1 MANTRKKPKRI
12 TKKEA
17 EARVEKNRDV
27 MAIAMLG
34 VGLLHLLALISY
46 TPNDIPTWMPFNTTA
61 TPNTPPHNLI
71 GIVGAVMAGSSYWI
85 FGAAAYLIPVGL
97 MWFGIAKFAFDAHL
111 SARSVI
117 GFAIMVISATS
128 LLEYQ
133 SLFFQ
138 DWPATYQILG
148 AGGGLGVCGALMQ
161 NIVGSLGAFIIMSA
175 VYGISTVMVTG
186 FHPIHFGLLC
196 RDAISEWWDAHQQR
210 KILTAGGVKRLS
222 LAERRALKGTGSK
235 KAVEAKNGKKSTAA
249 EAEVGDDDEWEW
261 EYEEGEDEAEAEAA
275 SEDGEE
281 WEWEYEGEEEE
292 EDAADAEPAPVH
304 EPQIIDASMR
314 SNGPDKDK
322 PSLSELLRKNKEKS
336 QGGMPVPLAYAFPDY
351 VLPDLNLLEWK
362 EEDTRKPADR
372 SLLLET
378 QNVIVDTLST
388 FGITVTPGDITR
400 GPTITRYEIYPGRG
414 LRVSRITQLEADIA
428 RATKAERIN
437 IIAPIPG
444 KDTVGIE
451 IANSEKILV
460 PLREL
465 FEDPIFA
472 DDKHKIPLALGK
484 DVYGNTVIGDL
495 AKMPHLLVAGAT
507 GAGKSVCI
515 NSIIASILYRFTP
528 DELRF
533 IMIDPKVVEMQMYNS
548 LPHLIVPVVTDPKK
562 VLLALRWVVNEME
575 RRYQIFAKENVRN
588 FDSFNSR
595 KPKTVV
601 VEAEETSEDIEFPA
615 AARGKRGGDA
625 VAPRAVAPPEDEMI
639 DADTTA
645 EAEAEEEEWEDGEWE
660 YEEVEVEYEVDEDG
674 NEIVAESDED
684 DTEWDEEWEED
695 ETEGEEDGVESGL
708 DADDADADCDE
719 DEDEEEVWTDS
730 FEDEEGAALVG
741 AGAAGSDGF
750 TPAVDSSAILS
761 KHPVKIVED
770 PNLGSAG
777 VSDYEEVEGI
787 GYKEPAPKYTQDELF
802 EDDQEP
808 VPDRLPYIVVIIDEL
823 ADLMQTAPADVE
835 SAIARIAQKA
845 RAAGIH
851 LIIATQTPR
860 ADVVTGIIKANVPCR
875 IAFQVSS
882 ALDSRVILDSKGAEK
897 LVGKGDMLYL
907 PPGSA
912 QLVRSQGALITDDE
926 TMEVV
931 RFCSDQGE
939 QHFETSVEES
949 LNGGGNDEEEISDE
963 DEEIIEKCLE
973 VIEQERRA
981 STSLLQRRLRLGY
994 TRAARMMDI
1003 LEMRGIIG
1011 PGEGAKP
1018 REILVDF
1025 AE

>member
-1 MANTRKKPKRI
+1 
-12 TKKEA
+12 
-17 EARVEKNRDV
+17 
-27 MAIAMLG
+27 
-34 VGLLHLLALISY
+34 
-46 TPNDIPTWMPFNTTA
+46 
-61 TPNTPPHNLI
+61 
-71 GIVGAVMAGSSYWI
+71 
-85 FGAAAYLIPVGL
+85 
-97 MWFGIAKFAFDAHL
+97 
-111 SARSVI
+111 
-117 GFAIMVISATS
+117 

-133 SLFFQ
+133 NLFFQ
-138 DWPATYQILG
+138 DWPGTYQILG
-148 AGGGLGVCGALMQ
+148 AGGGLGVCGALLQ
-161 NIVGSLGAFIIMSA
+161 NIVGSLGAFIIMFA
-175 VYGISTVMVTG
+175 IYCTSTVMVTG
-186 FHPIHFGLLC
+186 FHPVHFGLLC
-196 RDAISEWWDAHQQR
+196 RDAVTEWWEERQELKR
-210 KILTAGGVKRLS
+210 LTAEGGKKVS
-222 LAERRALKGTGSK
+222 LAERRKLRDK
-235 KAVEAKNGKKSTAA
+235 KAQKKKTAA
-249 EAEVGDDDEWEW
+249 AKDDSEDGEWEWEYEDEDGAEDEANDAEASAEGDEEWEW
-261 EYEEGEDEAEAEAA
+261 EYEE
-275 SEDGEE
+275 
-281 WEWEYEGEEEE
+281 EGEEEE
-292 EDAADAEPAPVH
+292 SEEEASVPV
-304 EPQIIDASMR
+304 PQIIDASMR
-314 SNGPDKDK
+314 SNEQGKDK
-322 PSLSELLRKNKEKS
+322 PSLSELLKKNKEKS
-336 QGGMPVPLAYAFPDY
+336 QGGMPTPLAYAFPDY
-351 VLPDLNLLEWK
+351 ELPDLTLLKWN

-378 QNVIVDTLST
+378 QNIIVDTLST

-414 LRVSRITQLEADIA
+414 LRVSRITQLEADLA

-451 IANSEKILV
+451 IANNEKILV

-465 FEDPIFA
+465 FEDPVFA
-472 DDKHKIPLALGK
+472 DEKHKIPLALGK

-575 RRYQIFAKENVRN
+575 RRYQMFAKENVRN
-588 FDSFNSR
+588 FDGFNGR
-595 KPKTVV
+595 KPKTSVV
-601 VEAEETSEDIEFPA
+601 DAEENEFEEEAVEEIPA
-615 AARGKRGGDA
+615 AARGKKSGSHSAPAA
-625 VAPRAVAPPEDEMI
+625 VAAPVGKVE
-639 DADTTA
+639 A
-645 EAEAEEEEWEDGEWE
+645 EEEAIEAEEEEWEEGEWE

-674 NEIVAESDED
+674 NEIEVES
-684 DTEWDEEWEED
+684 EEEELEEEEGES
-695 ETEGEEDGVESGL
+695 ETEGNDAGEEWKDSYGGEEEGAPALAGV
-708 DADDADADCDE
+708 AADAD
-719 DEDEEEVWTDS
+719 
-730 FEDEEGAALVG
+730 
-741 AGAAGSDGF
+741 DGF
-750 TPAVDSSAILS
+750 TPAASSADILS
-761 KHPVKIVED
+761 THPVKIVED
-770 PNLGSAG
+770 PALGATQAAG
-777 VSDYEEVEGI
+777 DYDEVDGI

-802 EDDQEP
+802 SEDEESI
-808 VPDRLPYIVVIIDEL
+808 PDRLPYIVVIIDEL

-860 ADVVTGIIKANVPCR
+860 ADVVTGIIKANVPSR

-912 QLVRSQGALITDDE
+912 QHVRSQGALITDEE
-926 TMEVV
+926 TMSVV
-931 RFCSDQGE
+931 EFCSNQGE

-949 LNGGGNDEEEISDE
+949 MNGAGGDEEDISDE
-963 DEEIIEKCLE
+963 DEEIIAKCLE

-1025 AE
+1025 TE